1 MSLNLTEL
9 KDEPLGLAPTSA
21 DFCVPGTCFVEL
33 KDEPLGKHPIQA
45 AICGTCYT
53 MCYISDVET
62 EQVISA
68 HDDVRSFT
76 FDVDGVADEAL
87 DFPQTSTA
95 QACISCVY
103 CWVNTDMHKLT

>member
-45 AICGTCYT
+45 AICGTCTTY
-53 MCYISDVET
+53 CYKPDVET
-62 EQVISA
+62 EQVMTA

-76 FDVDGVADEAL
+76 FDVDGLGDEAL
-87 DFPQTSTA
+87 DTSDRRTLLCMCNPGG
-95 QACISCVY
+95 ACAVGQGE
-103 CWVNTDMHKLT
+103 